1 LGGGGQISSSFED
14 APFLHRDD
22 GRPVELHRN
31 RGALIFL
38 KRIKCRHHSL
48 GRRRKSSTSR
58 FGKFFNL
65 ISFK

>member
-1 LGGGGQISSSFED
+1 
-14 APFLHRDD
+14 
-22 GRPVELHRN
+22 VELHRN

-48 GRRRKSSTSR
+48 GHRRKNITSR